1 MAYSD
6 RELLARLIQCEAGG
20 EGEDGMKAVAG
31 VVMNRVHAKGGEYA
45 RVGQGSIRNIIFQP
59 YQFVCASETEGGA
72 YNPQNI
78 YNMRPEQIHYDIAD
92 WAIAGNRLRDVAD
105 SLWFYN
111 PFGPT
116 CRSFFP
122 SKVGYWQTRIGDH
135 CFYNPTDAYLLC
147 NTKEKKLK
155 LQIIFNSP
163 IRIDADLFDQNT
175 PKITPA
181 GTIKLFVSFSPSLA
195 QECVRFGKVRLFHR
209 LFLF

>member
-20 EGEDGMKAVAG
+20 EGDIGMKAVAG
-31 VVMNRVHAKGGEYA
+31 VVMNRVHAVGGEYA
-45 RVGQGSIRNIIFQP
+45 RVGQGSIRKIIFQP

-92 WAIAGNRLRDVAD
+92 WAIAGNRVPEVAE

-111 PFGPT
+111 PFGPK
-116 CRSFFP
+116 CRSRFP
-122 SKVGYWQTRIGDH
+122 SDVGYWQTRIGDH
-135 CFYNPTDAYLLC
+135 CFYNPTDTYKLY
-147 NTKEKKLK
+147 NYFFKKLK
-155 LQIIFNSP
+155 VQVELDMPVWIY
-163 IRIDADLFDQNT
+163 ADFFHNCT
-175 PKITPA
+175 PKLT
-181 GTIKLFVSFSPSLA
+181 
-195 QECVRFGKVRLFHR
+195 